1 MGAGALLRNGVEEA
15 YQRFSV
21 SVCQRYSE
29 GQRSYMTKQ
38 HIPILY
44 TAAGGVVTDATG
56 EQVLLLIRPSSDEV
70 RLPKGHVEPGEL
82 PPQAALREVAEE
94 SGYTD
99 LEIVTSLGQQLVAF
113 PLGKRSI
120 QRTEYYY
127 LMQLRSRQQAER
139 PAADEQFFPIWV
151 SWQEAL
157 ENLTFEAER
166 EWVRRAQG
174 HLKRSQKLKV
184 EG

>member
-1 MGAGALLRNGVEEA
+1 
-15 YQRFSV
+15 
-21 SVCQRYSE
+21 
-29 GQRSYMTKQ
+29 MTKR
-38 HIPILY
+38 HIPVLY
-44 TAAGGVVTDATG
+44 TAAGGVVTDAAG
-56 EQVLLLIRPSSDEV
+56 EQVLLLIRPSIDEV

-82 PPQAALREVAEE
+82 PTEAALREVAEE

-99 LEIVTSLGQQLVAF
+99 LEIVTSLGRQLVAF
-113 PLGKRSI
+113 PLGKKSI

-139 PAADEQFFPIWV
+139 PEADEQFFPIWV

-174 HLKRSQKLKV
+174 HLKQNEELEVGS
-184 EG
+184 